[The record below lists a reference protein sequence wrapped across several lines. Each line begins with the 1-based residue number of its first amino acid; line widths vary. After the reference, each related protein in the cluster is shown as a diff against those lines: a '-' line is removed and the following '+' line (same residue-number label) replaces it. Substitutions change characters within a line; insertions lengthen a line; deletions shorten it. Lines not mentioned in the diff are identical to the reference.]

1 MANPGAKVRTRTSAT
16 PSRPPRGF
24 TLVEL
29 LVVISIGA
37 LLTVLVPIAY
47 GALNESSQ
55 YRDTLRAMV
64 SDMRTARQRALA
76 EGREVR
82 FAADLGNRTFGL
94 QGASPRPLPQPLE
107 MRATVAQIE
116 LQGNDVAAILFL
128 PSGGATG
135 GSIDVLRPSGAGTR
149 LSVDWF
155 SGQVTQSPVEP

>member
-1 MANPGAKVRTRTSAT
+1 VRTRTSAT
-16 PSRPPRGF
+16 PNKHPAGF

-37 LLTVLVPIAY
+37 MLAVIVPIAY
-47 GALNESSQ
+47 GTLNESSQ
-55 YRDTLRAMV
+55 YRDTLRAV
-64 SDMRTARQRALA
+64 VADMRTARQRALA

-82 FAADLGNRTFGL
+82 FSADLGQRTFGL
-94 QGASPRPLPQPLE
+94 QGAAPRPLPQPLE

-116 LQGNDVAAILFL
+116 LGAGDVASILFL

-155 SGQVTQSPVEP
+155 SGQVTQSPVTP